1 MSRLLGSKEPK
12 NFIAQTPTVLDTQNL
27 TDSVDWRSQG
37 VVNPVKNQGQCGS
50 CWSFAAATAME
61 SAHAIK
67 TKELLSLSEQQ
78 FVDCDTTCEGCN
90 GGYAYYAF
98 RYAQKHKIALEQDY
112 TYTAKDGAC
121 QEDKFAG
128 HVGVQNYK
136 TVTPRSKD

>member
-50 CWSFAAATAME
+50 CWSFAAASAME

-67 TKELLSLSEQQ
+67 TKELLSLSEQ
-78 FVDCDTTCEGCN
+78 
-90 GGYAYYAF
+90 
-98 RYAQKHKIALEQDY
+98 
-112 TYTAKDGAC
+112 
-121 QEDKFAG
+121 
-128 HVGVQNYK
+128 
-136 TVTPRSKD
+136 